1 MTWTVNAGR
10 YGHFLHSPRAMPV
23 ALNRVI
29 DLPMQE
35 WWLDETNLGASV
47 APAFGA
53 AYLRAVAGDAPSAC
67 EPYLM
72 SRGNPYGTDS
82 FPHHERLTRT
92 LLALTHGSVTAQSL
106 GWPGHRRVRSKRSS
120 ILSRRRA
127 PRTRG

>member
-1 MTWTVNAGR
+1 RVRGTVTAGR
-10 YGHFLHSPRAMPV
+10 YGDFLHLPRAMPTR
-23 ALNRVI
+23 LNRLI

-53 AYLRAVAGDAPSAC
+53 ACLRAVAGERRPSAS

-82 FPHHERLTRT
+82 FPQHERMARSP
-92 LLALTHGSVTAQSL
+92 LALTPSNL
-106 GWPGHRRVRSKRSS
+106 
-120 ILSRRRA
+120 
-127 PRTRG
+127 

>member
-1 MTWTVNAGR
+1 MRLRKANPEAVLMTWTVNAGR
-10 YGHFLHSPRAMPV
+10 YGHFLHSPRAMPTR
-23 ALNRVI
+23 LNRLI

-35 WWLDETNLGASV
+35 WWLDETNFGASV

-53 AYLRAVAGDAPSAC
+53 AYLRAVAGDRPSAS

-82 FPHHERLTRT
+82 FPYHERLTRT

-106 GWPGHRRVRSKRSS
+106 GWPGHRES
-120 ILSRRRA
+120 
-127 PRTRG
+127 TRGP